1 MGFTETQ
8 LGDKEAEIANLR
20 EVLRC
25 VLNDNN
31 FLNDGRDII
40 AKERDRLKK
49 ATENIVEH
57 AIRDN
62 GGGKMSYE
70 EIILILEDALGIKH
84 PEPAAAQ

>member
-49 ATENIVEH
+49 AT
-57 AIRDN
+57 
-62 GGGKMSYE
+62 
-70 EIILILEDALGIKH
+70 
-84 PEPAAAQ
+84 